1 MNVTKA
7 AIVDKISKSTGISKI
22 ETKAVVE
29 GVITSIIEAVSEGN
43 KVELRG
49 FGVFS
54 AKKRNP
60 RQARNPKTG
69 EIVELNERFV
79 PLFKPSAEFVQNANN
94 KLSKET
100 KKKLK

>member
-7 AIVDKISKSTGISKI
+7 IIVDKISKSTGIPKG

-29 GVITSIIEAVSEGN
+29 GVIASIIEAITEGN

-54 AKKRNP
+54 AKKRKP
-60 RQARNPKTG
+60 RQARNPRTG

-79 PLFKPSAEFVQNANN
+79 PLFKPSTEFVQKANN
-94 KLSKET
+94 KLSG
-100 KKKLK
+100 KK